1 MKSSPNVSPNTRKN
15 IWYGGQAKLNEHRIN
30 FQNSEEIT
38 TKTWHKTIITC
49 LPYSLRTTSRYVPSA
64 ASCATIMERNEMSVC
79 KIPTYDT
86 RWMTKKKVGKKIIN
100 FLVNQILIQNMP
112 ITKKVHP
119 LFSIIFDQNFFPKI
133 FCSVILLIKINKKK
147 LKVFIFF
154 NIFDL
159 LYRFFNV

>member
-38 TKTWHKTIITC
+38 TKTWHKTKITC

-100 FLVNQILIQNMP
+100 FLVNQILIQNIANNQKSSP
-112 ITKKVHP
+112 VVFNNLRSKF
-119 LFSIIFDQNFFPKI
+119 FSQN
-133 FCSVILLIKINKKK
+133 ILLCYSS
-147 LKVFIFF
+147 
-154 NIFDL
+154 D
-159 LYRFFNV
+159 